1 MIKCVLGFEAKPR
14 NMYFSLAAP
23 IERCKRLSR
32 LTFEVRHFDQ
42 IHTRGND
49 GGERCRAVEI
59 LSCRERDFT
68 RSGQL
73 SASPRDLAHPLNTH
87 AKAAE
92 YKIGVTCIVLNGGP
106 LWRSILPRIC
116 VASAVWMMPVHAGWM
131 ERTLDRAS
139 RSAGSSGID
148 GCCKSIETD

>member
-1 MIKCVLGFEAKPR
+1 
-14 NMYFSLAAP
+14 
-23 IERCKRLSR
+23 
-32 LTFEVRHFDQ
+32 RHFVQ

-49 GGERCRAVEI
+49 CGERRRNVEI
-59 LSCRERDFT
+59 LIRRERDFT
-68 RSGQL
+68 RSGKL

-87 AKAAE
+87 EKAAE
-92 YKIGVTCIVLNGGP
+92 FKIGLTCIVLNGGP

-116 VASAVWMMPVHAGWM
+116 VASAVWKMPIHAGWM

-148 GCCKSIETD
+148 GCRKSIETD

>member
-1 MIKCVLGFEAKPR
+1 M
-14 NMYFSLAAP
+14 NFSSTAP
-23 IERCKRLSR
+23 FERCKCLGRLIPK
-32 LTFEVRHFDQ
+32 FRHFDQ
-42 IHTRGND
+42 IHTRGID
-49 GGERCRAVEI
+49 GGERCRDVEI
-59 LSCRERDFT
+59 LIRRERDFT

-87 AKAAE
+87 EKAAE
-92 YKIGVTCIVLNGGP
+92 FKIGVTCIVLKGGP

-116 VASAVWMMPVHAGWM
+116 AASAVWKMPVHAGWM

-148 GCCKSIETD
+148 GCHKSIETD